1 MVSEPPDDLIDPV
14 VVIMP
19 IKWMRTL
26 IKKHPMG
33 FKILINNLVSDG
45 QFDEYGLDKTVYTNS
60 NAAQNASTDDI
71 LGWARATKE
80 MMLMQNPNGSSWDF
94 IRKNTPTD
102 VMMGFDMEIGG
113 DGDGRHIEKLI
124 KSLPENV
131 DNLVFPLHDGEEGVI
146 GLLSFMGSNHLDNEK
161 TIRMTSGSADYPEV
175 SLGEILEPAVDEFLQ
190 DFTMLPKGLY
200 KIRNLSDM
208 DLGLTPSFFAT
219 INYHKL
225 KI

>member
-1 MVSEPPDDLIDPV
+1 MDWMVSEPSDDLVDPV
-14 VVIMP
+14 VVVMP

-94 IRKNTPTD
+94 ISKNTPTD

-113 DGDGRHIEKLI
+113 DGDGRHIEKL
-124 KSLPENV
+124 
-131 DNLVFPLHDGEEGVI
+131 
-146 GLLSFMGSNHLDNEK
+146 
-161 TIRMTSGSADYPEV
+161 IRMTSGSADYPEV